1 MTRDKLEPLGINQ
14 SVDSNKLVLSKKPS
28 DRKAV
33 KKAYQDAIV
42 HRCRVTGENVN
53 IGSGDS
59 SGTEDSAKVSK
70 N

>member
-1 MTRDKLEPLGINQ
+1 M
-14 SVDSNKLVLSKKPS
+14 DSNKLVLSKKPS

-59 SGTEDSAKVSK
+59 SGTEDSAKESK